1 MYVDPFVMGVLCTIG
16 FELLGIVVFVVYSA
30 LKMSAEKKDTEKR
43 N

>member
-16 FELLGIVVFVVYSA
+16 FELLGIVVFAVYSA
-30 LKMSAEKKDTEKR
+30 LKMSAEKQDTEKR